1 MSNEGQFFWERIR
14 GYYTENKPDAR
25 WKLRKVGDNRC
36 WGGLRIVGH
45 PDLNPGELRAVY
57 SVVDEIKPKS
67 KEDVIKTIE
76 DYQMEITELEV
87 FSVDEDRVVTT
98 TEYVDQMRNLQELFG
113 VKIFETK

>member
-1 MSNEGQFFWERIR
+1 M
-14 GYYTENKPDAR
+14 
-25 WKLRKVGDNRC
+25 
-36 WGGLRIVGH
+36 
-45 PDLNPGELRAVY
+45 
-57 SVVDEIKPKS
+57 VDEIKSKS